1 MGKKKKRKKRKNRK
15 RLLLLF
21 IVLIV
26 GISFYFIIP
35 NKSFL
40 KQIDNST
47 VANITY
53 YDIYG
58 IHMNFKGNIKISNNV
73 ENLKLI
79 LTNGKE
85 EIDTKAT
92 FTKEN
97 NKYIFSTSKYINDGI
112 NLEKLNKGDYYLLI
126 KGTKNNKNIYYSLQN
141 KTDYQNLNYYTL
153 TKNNHNNKIDINWDQ
168 YNNISVLN
176 FKIKETNL
184 PANIYDITIDP
195 GHDINDSGKL
205 ACSDGSPVTTSGT
218 CLTGTLY
225 KESNI
230 NLNIAKELKNQLE
243 DLGYKVKLTR
253 TSKNDA
259 VPTYGNNSSA
269 ETANQTKS
277 KFNLALHHNSSG
289 IDGGL
294 SSLKG
299 LELYVADNIDFK
311 LSELFVDNIIKYAN
325 TTTSPKD
332 LDKVQNGIYQR
343 FFTEEELLQDDNKPA
358 TKTTNTFYY
367 YSIREVGGIATGAYN
382 KKNNYYNSNNTAESY
397 LFELGYLDNVQE
409 LKNIISNKKGYA
421 KGIAQAIQ
429 TYLNDQSSSYH

>member
-1 MGKKKKRKKRKNRK
+1 MVKKKKRKKRKNRK
-15 RLLLLF
+15 KLLLLF

-26 GISFYFIIP
+26 GISLYFFMP
-35 NKSFL
+35 NKNFL
-40 KQIDNST
+40 KQIDDSNI
-47 VANITY
+47 ANITY

-58 IHMNFKGNIKISNNV
+58 IHMNFKGDIKVPNNV
-73 ENLKLI
+73 KNLKLI
-79 LTNGKE
+79 LANDKE

-97 NKYIFSTSKYINDGI
+97 NNYTFSTSEYINDGI

-126 KGTKNNKNIYYSLQN
+126 KGTKDDEDIYYSLQN
-141 KTDYQNLNYYTL
+141 KTDYQNLDYYTL
-153 TKNNHNNKIDINWDQ
+153 TKNNHNNKIDINWDK
-168 YNNISVLN
+168 YNNISILN

-184 PANIYDITIDP
+184 PANVYDITIDP
-195 GHDINDSGKL
+195 GHDVNDSGKL
-205 ACSDGSPVTTSGT
+205 ACSDGSPITTSGR

-225 KESNI
+225 KESDV
-230 NLNIAKELKNQLE
+230 NLDIAKELKNQLE
-243 DLGYKVKLTR
+243 NLGYKVKLTR

-289 IDGGL
+289 ITGGL

-299 LELYVADNIDFK
+299 LELYVAGNIDFK
-311 LSELFVDNIIKYAN
+311 LSKLFVDNIVQYAN
-325 TTTSPKD
+325 TTTSPKA
-332 LDKVQNGIYQR
+332 LDKVQDGIYQR

-358 TKTTNTFYY
+358 TKTTNTLYY
-367 YSIREVGGIATGAYN
+367 YSLREVGGIATGAYN

-397 LFELGYLDNVQE
+397 LFELGYLDNVKD

-429 TYLNDQSSSYH
+429 TYLND